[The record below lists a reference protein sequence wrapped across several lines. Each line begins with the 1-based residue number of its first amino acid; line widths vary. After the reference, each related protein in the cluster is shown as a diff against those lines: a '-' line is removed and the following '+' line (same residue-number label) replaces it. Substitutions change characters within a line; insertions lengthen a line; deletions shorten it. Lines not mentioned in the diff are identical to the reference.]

1 MFPALRHRS
10 RPTSWRSHPARRTAV
25 RPRLEPLEDRA
36 VPSVLTV
43 LNTNDAGPGSLRATI
58 VRANALPGP
67 DTIRFAPRVA
77 GTITLTSPLPDL
89 SSGLTIHG
97 PSPSALTVARS
108 AAAGTAEFRIF
119 TVAKRATVRISGLT
133 ITGGVSESGGGIL
146 NEGELK
152 VTGCTISGNSAQ
164 DIYGTSANLGGGID
178 NYGELTVTGCTISGN
193 SAAAAGGIDNY
204 GELTVTGSTISSN
217 SASFGGG
224 IYNLDSG
231 ALTVTDSTI
240 SGNSA
245 TYGGGIYNLDSGAL
259 TVTDSTI
266 SGNFATDGGGG
277 IYSYGQITATNCT
290 IRGNSAS
297 YGGGIV
303 SYGGLTVID
312 CTINGNLA
320 TDISGNSDSVGGG
333 IYSYGELTVTGS
345 AISGNSA
352 SYGGCIFNGGKLTV
366 TGSTISG
373 NSADG
378 GAGIYNNGNLT
389 VTGCTIRGN
398 SASEN
403 AGGIDNDAILTITDC
418 TISGNSSAE
427 GGGILNLDSSAL
439 TVTGSTISGNSA
451 SYGGGID
458 NYGQFAAT
466 NCTISGNSATDGG
479 GGIYLYGVLTVT
491 DCTIS
496 GNSAPSGGG
505 IFAAQPCSSATPP
518 AKATVAAS
526 IFANTAGGNIVREDA
541 SSIFVSLG
549 HNLFTD
555 TPAVP
560 LDATDLV
567 NTDPRLGPLAN
578 NGGLTLTCA
587 LLPGSPAIDAGV
599 AIPGVTTDQRGVPRP
614 QGHAPDIGAFEVV
627 GPTPTAL
634 MVVARGLTVF
644 APAGRWFTHPVD
656 LFRVV
661 SLPAG
666 TDVPTASSFR
676 AWVNWGDGTFSAGT
690 IELAPDG
697 SYQVVGS
704 HRYEHGGTYRTTT
717 QILAWPPGLVLA
729 EVQGKVMAG
738 VSGRVRDTVTR
749 IH

>member
-178 NYGELTVTGCTISGN
+178 NYGELTVTG
-193 SAAAAGGIDNY
+193 
-204 GELTVTGSTISSN
+204 STISSN
-217 SASFGGG
+217 SASF
-224 IYNLDSG
+224 
-231 ALTVTDSTI
+231 
-240 SGNSA
+240 
-245 TYGGGIYNLDSGAL
+245 GGGIYNLDSGAL

>member
-1 MFPALRHRS
+1 MFLAHRHRS

-43 LNTNDAGPGSLRATI
+43 LNTNDAGPGSLRAAI
-58 VRANALPGP
+58 GRANALPGP
-67 DTIRFAPRVA
+67 DTILFAPRVA

-89 SSGLTIHG
+89 STGLTIHG
-97 PSPSALTVARS
+97 PGPSALTVARS

-119 TVAKRATVRISGLT
+119 AVAKHATVRISGLT

-193 SAAAAGGIDNY
+193 SAAAAGAIDNY
-204 GELTVTGSTISSN
+204 GELTVTGCTISSN

-224 IYNLDSG
+224 IVNYRG
-231 ALTVTDSTI
+231 LTVIDCTI

-245 TYGGGIYNLDSGAL
+245 TYGGGIYNLDNGAL

-290 IRGNSAS
+290 ISGNSAS

-303 SYGGLTVID
+303 SYGALTV
-312 CTINGNLA
+312 
-320 TDISGNSDSVGGG
+320 TDSTISGNFATDGGGG

-345 AISGNSA
+345 AISDNSA
-352 SYGGCIFNGGKLTV
+352 NFGGCIFNGGKLTV

-378 GAGIYNNGNLT
+378 GAGGGIYNNGNLT

-398 SASEN
+398 SASDN
-403 AGGIDNDAILTITDC
+403 AGGIDNDATLTITDC

-451 SYGGGID
+451 TDGGGID

-479 GGIYLYGVLTVT
+479 GGIYLYGELTVT

-496 GNSAPSGGG
+496 DNSAPSGGG
-505 IFAAQPCSSATPP
+505 IFTPPLCPGVTQP
-518 AKATVAAS
+518 AKATLAAS
-526 IFANTAGGNIVREDA
+526 IFANAAGGNIVLADA

-627 GPTPTAL
+627 GPTPTSL

-676 AWVNWGDGTFSAGT
+676 AWVNWGDGTFSAGA
-690 IELAPDG
+690 IELVPDG

-749 IH
+749 ITSVRRH